1 MAPQFAVGV
10 SFDYEKIIN
19 LINEKSKKNIFRSEL
34 VICNISDGSISNTNA
49 NNNNNSVV
57 LSKNLANTNSI
68 NNLTGRTMSN
78 GMLAKK
84 KTNPNLR
91 EMETQ
96 IVVQNNV
103 SLQSDNLKLAQLE
116 AKNRLLLYKQ
126 LSLLNRNVNISTH
139 MLHERFLVNINNIL
153 FLFFNFNN

>member
-1 MAPQFAVGV
+1 
-10 SFDYEKIIN
+10 
-19 LINEKSKKNIFRSEL
+19 
-34 VICNISDGSISNTNA
+34 
-49 NNNNNSVV
+49 
-57 LSKNLANTNSI
+57 
-68 NNLTGRTMSN
+68 MSN